1 MEQPDFLA
9 DRQKVLKNQIE
20 TIVDQLS
27 TVSSADRPRF
37 PERYFQGIFLPY
49 FAGDEHPPYPTADT
63 VMWIGRVAGSPF
75 QEVDIIDAS
84 GAVLFTVPPM
94 MDRGAVDPKRAT
106 ERGGPSL
113 GHIIHSAQQYALMSP
128 SQGSHYLQQKLTE
141 KALIMKVPSN
151 VLRNIEA
158 WNHIFERYG
167 RPPLMPLD
175 NPAPSETSKVDSPSA
190 VSIFGADMDLL

>member
-9 DRQKVLKNQIE
+9 DRQNVLKNQIE

-49 FAGDEHPPYPTADT
+49 FAGDAHLPYPTADT
-63 VMWIGRVAGSPF
+63 VMWVGRVAGSPF

-94 MDRGAVDPKRAT
+94 MDRGALDPKRAG

-128 SQGSHYLQQKLTE
+128 SQGAHYLQQKLTE

-151 VLRNIEA
+151 VLRNIET
-158 WNHIFERYG
+158 WNRIFERYG
-167 RPPLMPLD
+167 RPPLMPLESA
-175 NPAPSETSKVDSPSA
+175 APPEATKADPTSAAA
-190 VSIFGADMDLL
+190 VFGADMDLL